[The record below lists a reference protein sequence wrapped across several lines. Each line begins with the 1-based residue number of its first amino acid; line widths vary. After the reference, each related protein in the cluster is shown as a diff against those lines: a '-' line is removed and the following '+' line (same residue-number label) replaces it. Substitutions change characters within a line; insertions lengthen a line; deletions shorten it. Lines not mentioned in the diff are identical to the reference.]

1 MTSTSITAVNVF
13 DEIVALS
20 GMGDL
25 GKNIVVESY
34 LTTFSFLDFGK
45 GSAIT
50 YLVMLL
56 ARHSWHILS
65 EESEPGGD
73 VRMKRKKG
81 YWLNLPPNKKT

>member
-1 MTSTSITAVNVF
+1 MLPFVGIGITSTSVTAVNVF

-56 ARHSWHILS
+56 AGILGIFYLRS
-65 EESEPGGD
+65 
-73 VRMKRKKG
+73 
-81 YWLNLPPNKKT
+81 LNREVMYG

>member
-1 MTSTSITAVNVF
+1 
-13 DEIVALS
+13 
-20 GMGDL
+20 MGDL

-56 ARHSWHILS
+56 AGIL
-65 EESEPGGD
+65 GIFYL
-73 VRMKRKKG
+73 RN
-81 YWLNLPPNKKT
+81 LNREVMYG